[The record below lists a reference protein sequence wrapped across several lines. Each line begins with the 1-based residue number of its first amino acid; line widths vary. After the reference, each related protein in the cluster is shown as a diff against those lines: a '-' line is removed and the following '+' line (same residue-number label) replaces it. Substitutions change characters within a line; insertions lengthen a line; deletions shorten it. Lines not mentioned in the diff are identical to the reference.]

1 MQNADSRKQSASG
14 GAKVRYQKLK
24 ITSSFL
30 FLSLMFTIHCSLFTV
45 SADENPLN
53 KMRDE
58 TISFFKPTTGR
69 ITMVEGKKA
78 IVSIGTKDSIKTGM
92 RFNILREGTPFIHP
106 VTKEPLGKIE
116 SSVGT
121 LDIRDTSLDSSAGEI
136 IAGEAKEGDT
146 VRISETKVNMLFCQS
161 KDIDWQVSDE
171 YYRKLKETGRLN
183 LIETDLETDDP
194 LKVID
199 EAKRLHAEVAL
210 LLTAKKTEDTGSLIK
225 QRLFW
230 VSDGLQFAEMDTRI
244 PIAFAK
250 DLQSGKE
257 VFSRR
262 EGEALLQINL
272 PFNARFITMGDI
284 DGDMKKEMVISMGKN
299 IRVYTPGVDLQPA
312 LGGTEIKGSA
322 RDNHIW
328 LDVIDLNKNGKD
340 EIIITSMKEDD
351 VVSYIYELSGTDFIL
366 LYKDNLFLR
375 KLENGLI
382 AQAYSSSEGF
392 FGNVFSLVWEG
403 AYKRGDT
410 VKLPKG
416 VNIYDFMYIDDPR
429 GRLILAYDEKGF
441 LSLYDDKDVRIWRNK
456 TSTGGF
462 LTRYSKSTS
471 LTMIEGDE
479 WAIKDRLLLRNGE
492 ALFVQRVPFVEMARG
507 LGTKGSKIKN
517 IWWDGLSM
525 EEGVLIDNI
534 KGAALDFVVTDDKI
548 IVLVSPFFG
557 FKPENI
563 FKGESPTRTVLYM
576 YPLKGK

>member
-1 MQNADSRKQSASG
+1 
-14 GAKVRYQKLK
+14 
-24 ITSSFL
+24 
-30 FLSLMFTIHCSLFTV
+30 
-45 SADENPLN
+45 
-53 KMRDE
+53 
-58 TISFFKPTTGR
+58 
-69 ITMVEGKKA
+69 
-78 IVSIGTKDSIKTGM
+78 
-92 RFNILREGTPFIHP
+92 
-106 VTKEPLGKIE
+106 
-116 SSVGT
+116 
-121 LDIRDTSLDSSAGEI
+121 
-136 IAGEAKEGDT
+136 
-146 VRISETKVNMLFCQS
+146 
-161 KDIDWQVSDE
+161 
-171 YYRKLKETGRLN
+171 
-183 LIETDLETDDP
+183 
-194 LKVID
+194 
-199 EAKRLHAEVAL
+199 
-210 LLTAKKTEDTGSLIK
+210 
-225 QRLFW
+225 
-230 VSDGLQFAEMDTRI
+230 MDTRI
-244 PIAFAK
+244 AGAFTK

-257 VFSRR
+257 LFSRR
-262 EGEALLQINL
+262 EGEALLQLDL
-272 PFNARFITMGDI
+272 PFNARFITVGDI
-284 DGDMKKEMVISMGKN
+284 DGDMKKEMVISTGKN

-312 LGGTEIKGSA
+312 FGGTEIKGSA

-351 VVSYIYELSGTDFIL
+351 VVSYIYELCGTDFIL

-392 FGNVFSLVWEG
+392 LGDVLSLVWEG

-441 LSLYDDKDVRIWRNK
+441 LNLYDDKDVRIWRSK

-492 ALFVQRVPFVEMARG
+492 VLFVQRVPFVEMARG
-507 LGTKGSKIKN
+507 LGTKGSQIKN
-517 IWWDGLSM
+517 IWWNGLSM

-534 KGAALDFVVTDDKI
+534 KGSALDFVVTDDKI

-563 FKGESPTRTVLYM
+563 FKGESPTRTVLYL
-576 YPLKGK
+576 YLLKGK